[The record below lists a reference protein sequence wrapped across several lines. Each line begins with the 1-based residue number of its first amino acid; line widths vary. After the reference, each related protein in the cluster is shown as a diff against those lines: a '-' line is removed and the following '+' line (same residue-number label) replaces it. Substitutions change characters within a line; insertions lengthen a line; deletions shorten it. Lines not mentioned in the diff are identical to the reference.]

1 MKDGQE
7 ARSVPTAVVA
17 GVCGLALLTGGSI
30 ALWTANRS
38 STSADTQ
45 STAPTSPALSPT
57 PGESPAVIIP
67 VPAPTPVD
75 TPQAQTPSA
84 QTPQAQTPAAQTPQ
98 AQTPSAPTP
107 QALTPQVIKPQQYQ
121 PKSVSPT
128 ATQTVQV
135 YWVKDGGGKFEAV
148 PSKVALKEV
157 DRPDAALQAAFN
169 SLLAGPKDTKVFS
182 EIPKGTKL
190 RSLSVNNQGVYVDL
204 SAEFTSGGG
213 SSSMSSR
220 LGQVIYTATS
230 LKPNAKVWISVEGKP
245 LELLGGEGLE
255 VAQPSTRQTFDKN
268 FPIP

>member
-7 ARSVPTAVVA
+7 TRRVPTALIA

-30 ALWTANRS
+30 AWWTANRS
-38 STSADTQ
+38 STSVGTQ
-45 STAPTSPALSPT
+45 STAPTAVPTQSPT

-67 VPAPTPVD
+67 VPTPTPVEI
-75 TPQAQTPSA
+75 PQAQTPQS
-84 QTPQAQTPAAQTPQ
+84 QTPQSQTPQ
-98 AQTPSAPTP
+98 SQTPQTQKP
-107 QALTPQVIKPQQYQ
+107 QALASQALKSPSSQPQLVQ
-121 PKSVSPT
+121 PT
-128 ATQTVQV
+128 AATQTVQV
-135 YWVKDGGGKFEAV
+135 YWVKDAGGKFQGV
-148 PSKVALKEV
+148 PTKVALKEA
-157 DRPDAALQAAFN
+157 DRSDTSLQAAFS
-169 SLLAGPKDTKVFS
+169 SLLAGPKDATVSS

-190 RSLSVNNQGVYVDL
+190 RSLSVKNDGVYVDL
-204 SAEFTSGGG
+204 SGEFISGGG

>member
-7 ARSVPTAVVA
+7 TRRVPTAVIA

-30 ALWTANRS
+30 AWWTASRS
-38 STSADTQ
+38 STSAETQ
-45 STAPTSPALSPT
+45 STAPTNVPT
-57 PGESPAVIIP
+57 QFPTSGESPVVIIP
-67 VPAPTPVD
+67 VPTPNPVEIPQVQ
-75 TPQAQTPSA
+75 TPQSQTPQVQTPQT
-84 QTPQAQTPAAQTPQ
+84 QTPQALA
-98 AQTPSAPTP
+98 S
-107 QALTPQVIKPQQYQ
+107 QALKSPSSQPQPVQ
-121 PKSVSPT
+121 PM

-135 YWVKDGGGKFEAV
+135 YWVKDTGGKFQGV
-148 PSKVALKEV
+148 PTKVALKEA
-157 DRPDAALQAAFN
+157 DRADTSLQAAFG
-169 SLLAGPKDTKVFS
+169 SLLAGPKDAKVSS

-190 RSLSVNNQGVYVDL
+190 RSLSVKNEGVYVDL
-204 SAEFTSGGG
+204 SGEFISGGG